1 MVIIV
6 KVRLQLT
13 AILLTIT
20 GIFVASNIYTLIP
33 IYENVSQ
40 TLQINENHAVLAGS
54 LFSLFYAIGL
64 LCFGPA
70 SDQFGRRNIII
81 AGMFASIFS
90 TLMVGMADGA
100 IGLSAAR
107 SLQGLTLGSFAPA
120 AFALAFD
127 LYSERKRTLLLAFIN
142 TGFLLAGIIGQLLSS
157 TITAFSVWNAVY
169 YFYAMCYFILFLCC
183 ALILPASKLP
193 LRENRSALSIMT
205 SLLKDATILKCY
217 GITFTLLFS
226 FVSLYDAIG
235 RFFSGS
241 PEQLFHLRTVGLTGA
256 ILSLFTGKMIEKFSV
271 ERTLFTGLVIS
282 ICSLISMS
290 IFHGLIALMVLSI
303 LFVASIS
310 LLIPTII
317 TLIGNLG
324 GSHRAKALTLYSF
337 ILLTGASIASPVVL
351 LLNFQHVLLLLIG
364 LFLMNL
370 ILGFLLTQEL
380 GQRHSAKLNG

>member
-1 MVIIV
+1 M
-6 KVRLQLT
+6 
-13 AILLTIT
+13 
-20 GIFVASNIYTLIP
+20 ASNIYTLIP

-64 LCFGPA
+64 LYFGPA

-81 AGMFASIFS
+81 TGMFASVFS
-90 TLMVGMADGA
+90 TLMVGMAEGA
-100 IGLSAAR
+100 IGLYVAR

-127 LYSERKRTLLLAFIN
+127 LYSERKRTLLLVFIN

-157 TITAFSVWNAVY
+157 TIATFSVWNAVY
-169 YFYAMCYFILFLCC
+169 YFYAICYFILFLCC
-183 ALILPASKLP
+183 ILILPASKLP
-193 LRENRSALSIMT
+193 LREKRSTLSIMA
-205 SLLKDATILKCY
+205 SLLKDTTILKCY
-217 GITFTLLFS
+217 GITFTILFS

-235 RFFSGS
+235 RFLSGS
-241 PEQLFHLRTVGLTGA
+241 PEQLFHLRAVGLTGA
-256 ILSLFTGKMIEKFSV
+256 ILSLFTGRMIEKFSV
-271 ERTLFTGLVIS
+271 ERTLFTGVSIG
-282 ICSLISMS
+282 ICSLVAMS
-290 IFHGLIALMVLSI
+290 IFHNLIALMLLSI

-351 LLNFQHVLLLLIG
+351 LLNFQHILLLLIG

-370 ILGFLLTQEL
+370 MLGILLTQEL
-380 GQRHSAKLNG
+380 GQRQSAKLNG